1 MRDVYRYDA
10 IYACP
15 TRFIKILHRV
25 TSSFVSIR
33 RTKSIKKKKNNY
45 KLHLFYS
52 SYMYK
57 KRTNYNNPN
66 ELNSRAKVQPVVN
79 SASKKTKR
87 RKRKKKKKKG
97 KEKY

>member
-33 RTKSIKKKKNNY
+33 RTKSIKKKK
-45 KLHLFYS
+45 KQLQITSVLFIVY
-52 SYMYK
+52 
-57 KRTNYNNPN
+57 
-66 ELNSRAKVQPVVN
+66 V
-79 SASKKTKR
+79 
-87 RKRKKKKKKG
+87 
-97 KEKY
+97 